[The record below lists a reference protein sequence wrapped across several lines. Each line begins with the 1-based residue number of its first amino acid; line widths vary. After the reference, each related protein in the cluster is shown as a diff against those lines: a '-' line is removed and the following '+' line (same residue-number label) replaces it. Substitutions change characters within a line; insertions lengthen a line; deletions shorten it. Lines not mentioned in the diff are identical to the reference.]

1 MPAAPVKPE
10 APADQGQP
18 AIPSPPE
25 ATKEAPDADPSP
37 SPSPKRKSATQ
48 EAPETSSPA
57 AEAPHVAAGQAAIS
71 KRATALKLR
80 PLNDFRCTLKNNGC
94 VRTYTDAAGNGK
106 VAIYWTAAS
115 GAHAVDLKHSIYKT
129 YRDAK
134 FENGKYGYPVADMTV
149 RSDKSATQRFQG
161 GTITYTPAH
170 IVAGKKAI
178 DAKAKKL
185 KLVAVNDLNCRLVGN
200 GCVRTYAPSANSSQR
215 VAIYWTAKTGARS
228 MDLQHRIYKKFKAS
242 GYERG
247 TMGYPTSDP
256 KCGLKAKG
264 CVQTFQNGTVAYSS
278 STGARI
284 LTAQMNHSWKA
295 RGSQNGKLGY
305 PMQDAVKRSGKTTQ
319 VFQGGSLVAARVGAV
334 MYPKNE
340 CWAIGAGKTRYAH
353 GWANRISFTIAEK
366 YGTAKASF
374 VNCVRIGSI
383 YKQEWKT
390 GKATVGLKG
399 FKRPGVASGHTQYRW
414 SPQGSFTVHEAFGE
428 GNPGTDLKY
437 KKLNKKSRWSG
448 TRGSSYNKYYESG
461 SVGYERWP
469 DENMWFYMRLPTG
482 DYRQGAVIDYNRG
495 PGQKIKQGAGFAIF
509 LHANPVPTAGC
520 IALELK
526 NVVRYLKTADPGDRI
541 IMGVRKDIF
550 KA

>member
-1 MPAAPVKPE
+1 MKL
-10 APADQGQP
+10 
-18 AIPSPPE
+18 
-25 ATKEAPDADPSP
+25 
-37 SPSPKRKSATQ
+37 
-48 EAPETSSPA
+48 
-57 AEAPHVAAGQAAIS
+57 
-71 KRATALKLR
+71 TAV
-80 PLNDFRCTLKNNGC
+80 NDFRCALRDNGC
-94 VRTYTDAAGNGK
+94 VRTYTDAAGKTK

-115 GAHAVDLKHSIYKT
+115 GAYAVDLKHSIYKT

-134 FENGKYGYPVADMTV
+134 FENGKYGYPVADIKV

-161 GTITYTPAH
+161 GTISYTPAH
-170 IVAGKKAI
+170 IIAGKKAI

-185 KLVAVNDLNCRLVGN
+185 KLVAVGNLNCRLMAN
-200 GCVRTYAPSANSSQR
+200 GCVQTYAPSAQSVKR

-228 MDLQHRIYKKFKAS
+228 MDLQHQIYKKFKAS
-242 GYERG
+242 GFERG
-247 TMGYPTSDP
+247 TLGYPTSDMN
-256 KCGLKAKG
+256 CGLKGKG
-264 CVQTFQNGTVAYSS
+264 CVQTFQKGTIAYSS

-284 LTAQMNHSWKA
+284 LTAQMNYSWKA

-305 PMQDAVKRSGKTTQ
+305 PMLDAVKRSGKTTQ

-353 GWANRISFTIAEK
+353 SWANRISFTIAEK
-366 YGTAKASF
+366 YGTSKASF

-399 FKRPGVASGHTQYRW
+399 FKRPGVASGHTKYRW

-448 TRGSSYNKYYESG
+448 TPGSSYNKYYESG
-461 SVGYERWP
+461 SLRYERWP
-469 DENMWFYMRLPTG
+469 DENMWFFMRLPTG

-520 IALELK
+520 IALDLK

-541 IMGVRKDIF
+541 VMGVRKDIF